1 MTNDSYNQIV
11 DSNGG
16 LINIEYASTSEVFR
30 AVEQMYGMIWYL
42 AERLNANLPA
52 GAPAFRHLDRLALV
66 EEAQKNYKQGLRW
79 SPTEGYQQNW
89 SSSGC
94 HCGKYA
100 VDYDHCLTLFDHND
114 IAVERHAVGA
124 CETNGGKLVWTEMS

>member
-52 GAPAFRHLDRLALV
+52 GAPAFREMDRLELV
-66 EEAQKNYKQGLRW
+66 EEAREHYQQGLRW
-79 SPTEGYQQNW
+79 SPTERYKEQ
-89 SSSGC
+89 
-94 HCGKYA
+94 
-100 VDYDHCLTLFDHND
+100 
-114 IAVERHAVGA
+114 
-124 CETNGGKLVWTEMS
+124 